1 MLYCISDASFPM
13 SYVSSGNLVNE
24 GGFVHPR
31 RILDTFV
38 FILVQQG
45 TLHIT
50 QGQKNYS
57 VHSNEFI
64 ILFPDR
70 LHYGYRPCEG
80 KLSYYWVHFNVTDP
94 HYCIYNR
101 GALLRH
107 DEILNANPTALNT
120 PKTPEHYLLPEYG
133 TSSLSRRLTLL
144 FVQLLDISKRQNYR
158 MTWNS
163 HYALS
168 LLLMELSSEV
178 LITQQIEKNDIPM
191 QMLTIIEWIRI
202 HYEQPLTVAGIAE
215 RFNYHPTYLTGLF
228 KKYTAHDLHQPR
240 PDHDFKK
247 PAHGSGLQGE
257 YRCAAVWI
265 YG

>member
-1 MLYCISDASFPM
+1 MLYCISDARFPM
-13 SYVSSGNLVNE
+13 SYVSSGNLVSE

-107 DEILNANPTALNT
+107 EEILNANPTALNT
-120 PKTPEHYLLPEYG
+120 PPPNIRALP
-133 TSSLSRRLTLL
+133 
-144 FVQLLDISKRQNYR
+144 
-158 MTWNS
+158 
-163 HYALS
+163 AA
-168 LLLMELSSEV
+168 
-178 LITQQIEKNDIPM
+178 
-191 QMLTIIEWIRI
+191 RI
-202 HYEQPLTVAGIAE
+202 W
-215 RFNYHPTYLTGLF
+215 HPLF
-228 KKYTAHDLHQPR
+228 KSAADFAVCAIAGHFQTTRLPHDMEFSLCPEPAAHGAFLR
-240 PDHDFKK
+240 SPDHPADRKK
-247 PAHGSGLQGE
+247 
-257 YRCAAVWI
+257 
-265 YG
+265 

>member
-1 MLYCISDASFPM
+1 MLYCISDAKFPM
-13 SYVSSGNLVNE
+13 SYVSSGNLVSE

-94 HYCIYNR
+94 HYCIYNQ

-107 DEILNANPTALNT
+107 EEIFSANPTALNT

-133 TSSLSRRLTLL
+133 TSSLSQRLTLL
-144 FVQLLDISKRQNYR
+144 FVQCWTFPSGR
-158 MTWNS
+158 
-163 HYALS
+163 
-168 LLLMELSSEV
+168 
-178 LITQQIEKNDIPM
+178 IT
-191 QMLTIIEWIRI
+191 
-202 HYEQPLTVAGIAE
+202 A
-215 RFNYHPTYLTGLF
+215 
-228 KKYTAHDLHQPR
+228 
-240 PDHDFKK
+240 
-247 PAHGSGLQGE
+247 
-257 YRCAAVWI
+257 
-265 YG
+265 